1 MISNI
6 LDYAGVRKGEL
17 SLNFKAEDPQ
27 AVLRNAVELHTAK
40 ANNKGIRIEVY
51 ADQKRIPPYLKLD

>member
-27 AVLRNAVELHTAK
+27 AILRNAVQLHTAK
-40 ANNKGIRIEVY
+40 ANNKGIGIEVY
-51 ADQKRIPPYLKLD
+51 DDKKIPPFLKLD